1 MKNDVNIGLIGIGS
15 IAESSHIPNLK
26 AAAGVRLAAVADV
39 DLDRAREISQKYGIP
54 QFFNT
59 AEEMFEKSQLDAV
72 MICTPNG
79 THIPIAM
86 KAADKGFH
94 VFMEKPIGTDLK
106 EVEKYLRFSKEKN
119 VLTMVGMPHRFRRD
133 AQILKAYASKG
144 TFGNVYY
151 VKAKLFRRRGTPKGW
166 FTNKALAGGGALMDI
181 GVHVLD
187 LAWWLIGKPEARS
200 ITGKTITG
208 LGNYETNY
216 VSSWESSNKQ
226 LNSARVFDVDDF
238 ATAWIRFRNGAV
250 LSLETAWAVN
260 GEQDEGIEIEI
271 FGDKGGAALS
281 PLSIFTEED
290 GLLSKHQPV
299 FEKNEPFKD
308 EVGHFIDCIR
318 SGKTPLIDGED
329 GYEVL
334 KLLMGIYESSKV
346 EKEIQFESFN
356 EGREDTC

>member
-26 AAAGVRLAAVADV
+26 AADGVRLAAVADV
-39 DLDRAREISQKYGIP
+39 DLDRARVISQKHDIP
-54 QFFNT
+54 QFFKT
-59 AEEMFEKSQLDAV
+59 ADEMFETSQLDAV
-72 MICTPNG
+72 MICTPNQ
-79 THIPIAM
+79 THISIAV
-86 KAADKGFH
+86 KAAEKGIH

-106 EVEKYLRFSKEKN
+106 EVKDYLQLAKEKN

-133 AQILKAYASKG
+133 ARILKGYATRG
-144 TFGNVYY
+144 TFGDVYY

-208 LGNYETNY
+208 LGNYETHY

-226 LNSARVFDVDDF
+226 LNSGRIFDVDDF
-238 ATAWIRFRNGAV
+238 GAAWIRFRNGAV

-260 GEQDEGIEIEI
+260 GEQDEGIHIEI
-271 FGDKGGAALS
+271 LGNKGGAVLS
-281 PLSIFTEED
+281 PLSIFTEEE

-308 EVGHFIDCIR
+308 EIDHFIHCIR
-318 SGKTPLIDGED
+318 TGSPPLIDGED

-334 KLLMGIYESSKV
+334 KLLMGIYESSNLG
-346 EKEIQFESFN
+346 KEICFN
-356 EGREDTC
+356 